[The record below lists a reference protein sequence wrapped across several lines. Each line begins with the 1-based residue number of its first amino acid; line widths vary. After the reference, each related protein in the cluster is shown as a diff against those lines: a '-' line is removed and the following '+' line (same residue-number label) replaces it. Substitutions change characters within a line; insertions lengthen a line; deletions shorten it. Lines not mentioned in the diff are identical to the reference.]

1 MSGNPSYTATCVQSE
16 FGGLPC
22 TLAFLLYTLTP
33 LYYPHVPSERV
44 RRHPSSAT
52 SEFAAWRCLMWRKA
66 EANKPQP
73 SPDATPSS
81 VPSPQRPADAAPSV
95 SPNAPGCVSHG
106 IRIKGEISGQ
116 GDFCLDGE
124 FEGKIRIGDG
134 SFTVGPNARVSAE
147 IEAREIIVHGEVIGT
162 LKGERV
168 QVSRT
173 GRATGDMET
182 RGIVI
187 EDGAVLRSKVQG
199 RQEDQP
205 AQLSPPAGGPRA
217 IEAADPAGGAAKQRE
232 RGRRG
237 VFCGWNISGLLV

>member
-1 MSGNPSYTATCVQSE
+1 
-16 FGGLPC
+16 
-22 TLAFLLYTLTP
+22 
-33 LYYPHVPSERV
+33 
-44 RRHPSSAT
+44 
-52 SEFAAWRCLMWRKA
+52 MWRKV
-66 EANKPQP
+66 EANKPQL
-73 SPDATPSS
+73 SPDTTPSS

-106 IRIKGEISGQ
+106 IKIKGEISGQ
-116 GDFCLDGE
+116 GNLCLDGE
-124 FEGKIRIGDG
+124 FEGRIRIGDG
-134 SFTVGPNARVSAE
+134 SFTVGPNARVTAE

-173 GRATGDMET
+173 GRVTGDMET

-205 AQLSPPAGGPRA
+205 AQLSPPAVAPRA
-217 IEAADPAGGAAKQRE
+217 KEAAAAGGAQAKQRE
-232 RGRRG
+232 Q
-237 VFCGWNISGLLV
+237 